1 MPAKSSTHLK
11 ALHHASGKGL
21 SLKTFIREL
30 DTEEAKNWFANKK
43 EVDQRKAHSDSQMR
57 KGPEKEKMR
66 QAKKSTT

>member
-21 SLKTFIREL
+21 SLKTFVREL

-43 EVDQRKAHSDSQMR
+43 EVDQRKAHVESQMR
-57 KGPEKEKMR
+57 KEPAREKARAEKKN
-66 QAKKSTT
+66 A